1 MPNFKKPR
9 KNKVKKEIVSDIQLV
24 QDAERRRSLIK
35 DLVFPYLVS
44 TKETIEYSKIFLQ
57 AIGGLIN
64 TTFDEERKKT
74 TVGSITPRL
83 VERIGEIFNVREE
96 KQKIEYDRYF
106 KLIEML
112 KDISIQDFTYAV
124 ELSRYIDGYLLKS
137 RGKDSIDTIPLDEI
151 MGK

>member
-9 KNKVKKEIVSDIQLV
+9 KNKTKKEIVSDIQLV
-24 QDAERRRSLIK
+24 QDADRRRSLIK
-35 DLVFPYLVS
+35 DLVFPYLVE

-57 AIGGLIN
+57 SIGGLVN
-64 TTFDEERKKT
+64 TAFDEERKKT
-74 TVGSITPRL
+74 TIGSITPRL
-83 VERIGEIFNVREE
+83 IERIGEIFNVREE
-96 KQKIEYDRYF
+96 KQKIEYDRYLH
-106 KLIEML
+106 LIEKL

-137 RGKDSIDTIPLDEI
+137 RGKDSIDTIPLDAI

>member
-1 MPNFKKPR
+1 MPKFKKPR
-9 KNKVKKEIVSDIQLV
+9 KQKNKKEIVSDIQLV

-57 AIGGLIN
+57 SIGGLIN
-64 TTFDEERKKT
+64 TTFDEERNKT

-137 RGKDSIDTIPLDEI
+137 RGKDSIDTIPLHEI

>member
-9 KNKVKKEIVSDIQLV
+9 KNKNKKEIVSDIQLV

-35 DLVFPYLVS
+35 DLVFPYLVE

-74 TVGSITPRL
+74 TVGHITPRL
-83 VERIGEIFNVREE
+83 IDRLGEIFNVKEE
-96 KQKIEYDRYF
+96 KQKIEYDRYLGLIT
-106 KLIEML
+106 KLN
-112 KDISIQDFTYAV
+112 DISIQDFTYAV
-124 ELSRYIDGYLLKS
+124 ELARYIDGYILKNK
-137 RGKDSIDTIPLDEI
+137 GKDAIDTIPLDEI

>member
-9 KNKVKKEIVSDIQLV
+9 KNKTKKEIVSDIQLV

-83 VERIGEIFNVREE
+83 IERIGEIFNVREE

-137 RGKDSIDTIPLDEI
+137 RGKDSIDTIPINEI

>member
-9 KNKVKKEIVSDIQLV
+9 KQKNKKEIVSDIQLV

-83 VERIGEIFNVREE
+83 IERIGEIFNVREE

-137 RGKDSIDTIPLDEI
+137 RGKDSIDTIPLHEI

>member
-9 KNKVKKEIVSDIQLV
+9 KNKTKKEIVSDIQLV

>member
-1 MPNFKKPR
+1 MPKFKQTR
-9 KNKVKKEIVSDIQLV
+9 KNKSKKEIVSDIQLV

-124 ELSRYIDGYLLKS
+124 ELSRYIDGYILKS
-137 RGKDSIDTIPLDEI
+137 RGKDSIDTIPLHEI